1 MINFIALLVFG
12 YLLGSIPFGFII
24 PKLKGI
30 DIRKIGSKA
39 TSATNVARALGW
51 KWGIFSGVLDV
62 LKGAIPAY
70 LSVIYLTNEWQ
81 IISVALIPAVGH
93 IFPVWLK
100 FKGGRGAGT
109 FAGAG
114 AVLIG
119 FKPFFAFFIIWIS
132 ILLVTKIM
140 SLTNL
145 LFFWISSVLFLIFFP
160 FHYFIYGIL
169 GASLITFALRENIK
183 RLRQGV
189 EPKIPFKF

>member
-1 MINFIALLVFG
+1 MMNFIVLLILG
-12 YLLGSIPFGFII
+12 YFLGSIPFGFII

-30 DIRKIGSKA
+30 DIREIGSKA

-51 KWGIFSGVLDV
+51 KWGIFSAVLDI

-70 LSVIYLTNEWQ
+70 LSLNYLTNEWQ
-81 IISVALIPAVGH
+81 IISVALIPAFGH

-109 FAGAG
+109 FAGAA

-119 FKPFFAFFIIWIS
+119 PKFFFIFFIIWVL
-132 ILLVTKIM
+132 ILLATKIM